1 MATADSV
8 QENQTKSSDG
18 DPLSYILSGA
28 ASGINICNI
37 LRV

>member
-8 QENQTKSSDG
+8 QENQIKSSGG

-28 ASGINICNI
+28 ASGIKV
-37 LRV
+37 LKYM